1 MSAPAAALEV
11 AGVKCRGWMIF
22 RVPPGTKRPHKSVRY
37 SGDRIWG
44 ICGEPVEIER
54 YFRRWPEAN
63 PAMDCFQSEP
73 VDG

>member
-1 MSAPAAALEV
+1 MSALAAALEV

-37 SGDRIWG
+37 SGGRRWG
-44 ICGEPVEIER
+44 MSGYPMKIER
-54 YFRRWPEAN
+54 DFQRWPEAGVG
-63 PAMDCFQSEP
+63 MGGFQPDP